1 VLAIES
7 ELGVPVKLVGV
18 GEGADDLM
26 PFDPDEFAAAL
37 AGRDDDTLVDDA
49 AAVGET

>member
-1 VLAIES
+1 MLAIQS

-18 GEGADDLM
+18 GECADDLV

-37 AGRDDDTLVDDA
+37 VGRDGDRDDGDDEGDA
-49 AAVGET
+49 